1 MAAKRRL
8 GVALVLDPPVA
19 CEVDGLRRAL
29 GDPGLSRI
37 PAHLTLVPPVN
48 VKAVELPPA
57 LSVLRAAAARQ
68 PGPLHLHLGPVRTFL
83 PDNPVAY
90 LDVGGDLERLRALR
104 DDVFA
109 APLQRTLSWPWVPHV
124 TVADGVDPQR
134 ISAAVEALG
143 SYASLAVAD
152 RVVLLE
158 ETAGRV
164 WRPLADADLG
174 RPARVG
180 TGGLP
185 VELTTGRLPDPEVAD
200 APAAPAG
207 LDRPLVVTA
216 RREGEPAGMAA
227 AWLDRA
233 GGHVEVRVLEGFRGQ
248 GIGSHLLAHVE
259 ALARRRGWSLPL
271 VPASG
276 PRGFYASR
284 GLLEGD

>member
-8 GVALVLDPPVA
+8 GVALVLDPPQA

-29 GDPGLSRI
+29 GDPGLGRI
-37 PAHLTLVPPVN
+37 PPHLTLVPPVN
-48 VKAVELPPA
+48 VKAVALPAA
-57 LSVLRAAAARQ
+57 LSVLRRAAARQ

-90 LDVGGDLERLRALR
+90 LDVGGDLQRLRALR
-104 DDVFA
+104 DAVFV
-109 APLQRTLSWPWVPHV
+109 APLERKLSWPWVPHV
-124 TVADGVDPQR
+124 TLADGIDPER
-134 ISAAVEALG
+134 ISAAVAALG

-164 WRPLADADLG
+164 WRPLADVDLG

-185 VELTTGRLPDPEVAD
+185 VELTSGRLPDPEV
-200 APAAPAG
+200 PAAPNPPAG

-216 RREGEPAGMAA
+216 RREGTPTGAAA
-227 AWLDRA
+227 AWLDRD

-259 ALARRRGWSLPL
+259 ALARLRGWTLPL
-271 VPASG
+271 SPASG

-284 GLLEGD
+284 GLLEGN

>member
-8 GVALVLDPPVA
+8 GVALVLDPPQA
-19 CEVDGLRRAL
+19 CEIDGLRRAL
-29 GDPGLSRI
+29 GDPGLGRI
-37 PAHLTLVPPVN
+37 PPHLTLVPPVN
-48 VKAVELPPA
+48 VKAVALPAA
-57 LSVLRAAAARQ
+57 LSVLRRAAARQ

-90 LDVGGDLERLRALR
+90 LDVGGDLQRLRALR
-104 DDVFA
+104 DAVFV
-109 APLQRTLSWPWVPHV
+109 APLERKLSWPWVPHV
-124 TVADGVDPQR
+124 TLADGIDPER
-134 ISAAVEALG
+134 ISAAVAALG

-164 WRPLADADLG
+164 WRPLADVDLG

-185 VELTTGRLPDPEVAD
+185 VELTSGRLPDPEV
-200 APAAPAG
+200 PAAPNPPAG

-216 RREGEPAGMAA
+216 RREGTPTGAAA
-227 AWLDRA
+227 AWLDRD

-259 ALARRRGWSLPL
+259 ALARLRGWTLPL
-271 VPASG
+271 SPASG

-284 GLLEGD
+284 GLLEGN